1 MYNRKPVYRK
11 KAAYAY
17 KPKKAVYKKYKP
29 SIPRSVGKPSE
40 QIFSFKRKFEV
51 APITVASGAA
61 ISQVYSPSLGNI
73 PSPTDF
79 TNLFD
84 MYKITGLTISL
95 TPNTDMN
102 SMGQPFINQRF
113 NLFSV
118 IDYNDLNTITVA
130 QAEQYQNCKRT
141 ISTKTHS
148 RYFVPRIALTQT
160 DVSAT
165 SFVASYES
173 PWISTSN
180 TNVAHGF
187 LKVISDINPN
197 AGSAYFTVNVTM
209 YMKFKNVN

>member
-1 MYNRKPVYRK
+1 MNYARKPAYRK
-11 KAAYAY
+11 KPYAY
-17 KPKKAVYKKYKP
+17 KPKKAVYSKYKP
-29 SIPRSVGKPSE
+29 SIPRSISKPSE
-40 QIFSFKRKFEV
+40 QIFSFKRKFEA
-51 APITVASGAA
+51 APISVASGAA

-84 MYKITGLTISL
+84 MYKITGLSITII
-95 TPNTDMN
+95 PNTDMN
-102 SMGQPFINQRF
+102 NSVTNQRF

-118 IDYNDLNTITVA
+118 IDYNDLNTVTVV
-130 QAEQYQNCKRT
+130 QAEQYENCKRT

-148 RYFVPRIALTQT
+148 RYFVPRIAITQT

-180 TNVAHGF
+180 TNIAHGF

-197 AGSAYFTVNVTM
+197 AGTAYFTVNVTM